1 MTEMLYKAQGSGEE
15 RRSLYEALCSQML
28 KCERC
33 ELCRTRKNVVP
44 GEGSVTSGIMFVGEG
59 PGADEDEQGRPFVGA
74 AGKLLTRIL
83 EAAKFK
89 REEVYITNIVK
100 CRPPMNRTPQIEEVL
115 ACQCHLEAQLALIRP
130 KVIVCLGNT
139 PLKWFLH
146 GTEGITKMR
155 GRWFDWRGADLMPMF
170 HPSYLLRNE
179 SKAKGSP
186 KDLTW
191 HDILEVKERYES
203 LRG

>member
-1 MTEMLYKAQGSGEE
+1 M
-15 RRSLYEALCSQML
+15 
-28 KCERC
+28 
-33 ELCRTRKNVVP
+33 
-44 GEGSVTSGIMFVGEG
+44 
-59 PGADEDEQGRPFVGA
+59 
-74 AGKLLTRIL
+74 
-83 EAAKFK
+83 
-89 REEVYITNIVK
+89 
-100 CRPPMNRTPQIEEVL
+100 
-115 ACQCHLEAQLALIRP
+115 EAQLALIRP